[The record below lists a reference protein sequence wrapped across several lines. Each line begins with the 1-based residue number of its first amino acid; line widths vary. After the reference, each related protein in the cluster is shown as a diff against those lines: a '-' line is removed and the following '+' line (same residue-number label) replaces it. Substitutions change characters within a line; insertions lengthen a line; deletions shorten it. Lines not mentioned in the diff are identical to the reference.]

1 MRHAILILAH
11 KDFPALK
18 KLISYF
24 KEDCYVFIH
33 IDKSGEIKKSE
44 YSTLTIDFP
53 QVKEV
58 YSQYSVQ
65 WGGFSMLKAEL
76 FLLKKAFKYEDFAYF
91 HLLSGQDYPIK
102 PLKRFLSTF
111 DGNRT
116 ISYINFVHL
125 PHPKWQNNSY
135 DRFKYYYPF
144 DFVKNNRNE
153 ARSMSAK
160 WINFQKKTGI
170 NRRLNFGFDH
180 LYGGSQ
186 WFSLH
191 RKAVKVLLDYTKHH
205 THLYRRLKYTFAPEE
220 TYVHTVLVNSLL
232 PKEIVN
238 INWRFI
244 RWKYE
249 NGNIPANLSDEH
261 FHLLAES
268 HALFARKLCEGI
280 SNGLK
285 EKIDKYLLQDS
296 PLVIQPSGTWAYN
309 GFLKYNYSE
318 KLTEC
323 IFYYVRYLGLTT
335 GIDVHCGCGYYVA
348 ALRRLHIN
356 MFGCDSNPYTEQL
369 SSLILPEGDSLCKVG
384 EYSEESAMFYEYDFA
399 LINNV
404 LNSINLDKLNCLL
417 DNLIRSITKSLIL
430 IWNRKDL
437 LDRKPLVH
445 EHLSQNGFR
454 KNIYAS
460 KDFSYK
466 VHGVHEIEIFEH
478 QI

>member
-1 MRHAILILAH
+1 MKQAILILAH
-11 KDFPALK
+11 KDFAALK
-18 KLISYF
+18 KLIAYF
-24 KEDCYVFIH
+24 KQDCYVFVH
-33 IDKSGEIKKSE
+33 FDKSGEIKKSE
-44 YSTLTIDFP
+44 YSTLKSDFP

-58 YSQYSVQ
+58 YCKYSVQ

-76 FLLKKAFKYEDFAYF
+76 FLLKKAFMNEDVSFF

-102 PLKRFLSTF
+102 PLERFLSTF
-111 DGNRT
+111 ESDKP
-116 ISYINFVHL
+116 ISYLNFVHL

-144 DFVKNNRNE
+144 DFVKNNRVE
-153 ARSMSAK
+153 ARSLSTK
-160 WINFQKKTGI
+160 WIKFQKKVGI
-170 NRRLNFGFDH
+170 SRRLDFGFDH

-191 RKAVKVLLDYTKHH
+191 RSAVKVLLDYTKHH

-220 TYVHTVLVNSLL
+220 SYIHTVLVNSLS

-268 HALFARKLCEGI
+268 HALFARKLCKGI
-280 SNGLK
+280 SNSLK
-285 EKIDKYLLQDS
+285 EKIDKYLINDS
-296 PLVIQPSGTWAYN
+296 PLKIQQSGMWEYN
-309 GFLKYNYSE
+309 GFLKYNYNE

-335 GIDVHCGCGYYVA
+335 GIDIHCGCGYYVA

-369 SSLILPEGDSLCKVG
+369 SSLLLPEGDTLCKV
-384 EYSEESAMFYEYDFA
+384 EDYSQETPIFYEYDFA
-399 LINNV
+399 LVNNI
-404 LNSINLDKLNCLL
+404 LNSISLEKLFFLI
-417 DNLIRSITKSLIL
+417 DNLTKNIMKSLIL
-430 IWNRKDL
+430 IWNKEDLQGRKT
-437 LDRKPLVH
+437 LVH
-445 EHLSQNGFR
+445 EHLFKSGFR
-454 KNIYAS
+454 KNIFAS
-460 KDFSYK
+460 KDFTYK
-466 VHGVHEIEIFEH
+466 VHGIHEIEIFEH
-478 QI
+478 